1 MSDPVASAEPPKA
14 TLWEDFIDIFYQPA
28 AVFERRRNGQFGMAL
43 LVLSVLSGVLYLAL
57 RNGLGPI
64 MDAEASRATA
74 AMVAKN
80 PELNAEQLAAGQSM
94 MENFAVVFFVLGTPL
109 AVCISAVVLWLVSKL
124 FDAKQGFATMMMIAT
139 YANFPRL
146 LELVLNAVQGL
157 LLAPENITSRFSVS
171 LGIARFL
178 DPDTI
183 NPVLLTVIGS
193 LDLFSIWVTVLLG
206 VGLYAT
212 GLIQKSGAAIAAAMV
227 WAVSLIPALFGAI
240 QQS

>member
-1 MSDPVASAEPPKA
+1 MSDPVASATPPKA

-28 AVFERRRNGQFGMAL
+28 DVFERRRNGQFGAAL
-43 LVLSVLSGVLYLAL
+43 LVISVLSGVLYLAL
-57 RNGLGPI
+57 QNGLAPI
-64 MDAEASRATA
+64 FDAEASRATA

-80 PELNAEQLAAGQSM
+80 PELNAEQLAAGQNV
-94 MENFAVVFFVLGTPL
+94 MEKFGVVFFVLGTPF
-109 AVCISAVVLWLVSKL
+109 AIFISAAVLWLVSKL
-124 FDAKQGFATMMMIAT
+124 FDAKQSFATMMMIAT

-146 LELVLNAVQGL
+146 LELVINAVQGL
-157 LLAPENITSRFSVS
+157 MLAPESITSRFSVS

-183 NPVLLTVIGS
+183 NPVLLAVIGS
-193 LDLFSIWVTVLLG
+193 LDIFSIWVTVLLG